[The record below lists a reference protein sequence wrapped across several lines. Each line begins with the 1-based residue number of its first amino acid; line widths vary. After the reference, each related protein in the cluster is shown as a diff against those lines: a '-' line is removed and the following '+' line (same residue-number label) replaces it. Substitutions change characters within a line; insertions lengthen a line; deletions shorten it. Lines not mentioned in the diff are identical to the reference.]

1 MRIRIRNLILG
12 TGMRKHKK
20 SEGWET
26 GRTVINERFNI
37 FRRLLIVLYLSV
49 LRIRIRRIRMFL
61 GLLDP
66 DPLVRG
72 VDPDPNLSII
82 ICYENPIPTRFLAPI
97 DFS

>member
-12 TGMRKHKK
+12 TGIRKPKK

-37 FRRLLIVLYLSV
+37 VLYLSV
-49 LRIRIRRIRMFL
+49 LRIRIRIRRIRMFL

-82 ICYENPIPTRFLAPI
+82 IYYENPIPTRFLAPI

>member
-1 MRIRIRNLILG
+1 M
-12 TGMRKHKK
+12 
-20 SEGWET
+20 
-26 GRTVINERFNI
+26 INEQFNI

-72 VDPDPNLSII
+72 VDSDPNLSII
-82 ICYENPIPTRFLAPI
+82 IYYENPIPTRFLAPI